1 MKLSLIAFMQPT
13 VDTEVAPQRIEVA
26 SLSERFELAPAPL
39 PPNGPGQPF
48 GDAGQTSR
56 LDAALGDPLGVTW
69 VQRFATPLRAD
80 TRAHSLLQFG
90 TALIVQASVWQLFG
104 LDGKARRAG
113 RSGSS
118 PLLIS
123 PGDRSFRWVN
133 SDGYLVSAPLST
145 GEAFWS
151 YGLQLGDGAS
161 YPFVAARENRM
172 FVLGGELAGNPEA
185 HPRPATHF
193 ALQAIDLVPPFE
205 VSPAGNLRSA
215 HTLGALT
222 VEFSGDVVGAL
233 NHDGVVIAWRD
244 HVLTVGL
251 DLVPGRLLTD
261 SFVPRALSVG
271 EAGRVY
277 LVVRTSEG
285 PRLWMLNAEGQR
297 VFSAPLPD
305 DAADTRVPPV
315 VARDHR
321 VFVVTDTRIVAFSP
335 TGDRLWEFEP
345 PHGRPRA
352 MVTADGWLLVAAGET
367 LGVFDAEGRSATLF
381 HAPGEVFRT
390 APIVT
395 PAGEIMVATERSLI
409 CIGPALE
416 VFESTLIR

>member
-13 VDTEVAPQRIEVA
+13 VDTEIAPQRIEVA
-26 SLSERFELAPAPL
+26 SLSERFEPAPARL
-39 PPNGPGQPF
+39 PPQGPGQPF

-69 VQRFATPLRAD
+69 VQRFATPLRPD
-80 TRAHSLLQFG
+80 TRAHSVLQFG
-90 TALIVQASVWQLFG
+90 TALVVQAPVWQLFG

-118 PLLIS
+118 PLLVS
-123 PGDRSFRWVN
+123 PGDRSLRWVN
-133 SDGYLVSAPLST
+133 GDGYLVSAPLST

-161 YPFVAARENRM
+161 YPFLAARGNRM
-172 FVLGGELAGNPEA
+172 FILGGEGAGNPEA
-185 HPRPATHF
+185 DPHPATHF
-193 ALQAIDLVPPFE
+193 ALQAVDLVPPFD
-205 VSPAGNLRSA
+205 VSGAGNLRSA
-215 HTLGALT
+215 RSPGALT
-222 VEFSGDVVGAL
+222 VEFSGDVLGAL
-233 NHDGVVIAWRD
+233 DHDAAVLAWRD

-251 DLVPGRLLTD
+251 DLGARRLLSG
-261 SFVPRALSVG
+261 SFVPRSISVG

-285 PRLWMLNAEGQR
+285 PRLWMLNAEGQQ
-297 VFSAPLPD
+297 VFSARLPD
-305 DAADTRVPPV
+305 DAADTLVPPV
-315 VARDHR
+315 VAGDHR

-335 TGDRLWEFEP
+335 TGDLLWEFVAP
-345 PHGRPRA
+345 QGRPRA

-395 PAGEIMVATERSLI
+395 PAGEIVVATERSLI
-409 CIGPALE
+409 CIGPALDLY
-416 VFESTLIR
+416 ESTILR